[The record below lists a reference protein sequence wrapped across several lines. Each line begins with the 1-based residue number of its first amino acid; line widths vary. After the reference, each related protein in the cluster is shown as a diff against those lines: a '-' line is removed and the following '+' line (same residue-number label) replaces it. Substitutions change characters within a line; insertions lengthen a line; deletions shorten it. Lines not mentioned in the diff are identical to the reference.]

1 MLITGVPNQKPLSHF
16 ITSCIECFF
25 LMFSK
30 YLENFQAAQIH
41 VHVHVQC
48 MFYTQTVRYVNLTDC
63 LWEVFNWPSL
73 FCSFWIK
80 LLLCSY
86 HLGHVKDWLRRYLRR
101 HLKVLRVT
109 ASPSL
114 MLRKHLLWVCVYST
128 VSQNHHVTSSHMKL
142 IKSCVYLAHVGVM
155 KTLVC
160 ILLHVG
166 PPHWILPFME

>member
-1 MLITGVPNQKPLSHF
+1 
-16 ITSCIECFF
+16 
-25 LMFSK
+25 MFSK

-109 ASPSL
+109 A
-114 MLRKHLLWVCVYST
+114 LRFQKFRNCLLWVCAYST
-128 VSQNHHVTSSHMKL
+128 VSKSHHVSSSPIKL
-142 IKSCVYLAHVGVM
+142 IKSCVYSAHAGNM
-155 KTLVC
+155 ETLVC
-160 ILLHVG
+160 IPLHVG
-166 PPHWILPFME
+166 STLSICKRHIWSKLCLLDF

>member
-1 MLITGVPNQKPLSHF
+1 M
-16 ITSCIECFF
+16 FF

-30 YLENFQAAQIH
+30 HLENFQAAQI
-41 VHVHVQC
+41 QC
-48 MFYTQTVRYVNLTDC
+48 MFYTQTACYVNLTDC

-114 MLRKHLLWVCVYST
+114 MLKKHLLWVCVFGT
-128 VSQNHHVTSSHMKL
+128 VSENHHVTNSHMKL

-166 PPHWILPFME
+166 PTHWILPFME